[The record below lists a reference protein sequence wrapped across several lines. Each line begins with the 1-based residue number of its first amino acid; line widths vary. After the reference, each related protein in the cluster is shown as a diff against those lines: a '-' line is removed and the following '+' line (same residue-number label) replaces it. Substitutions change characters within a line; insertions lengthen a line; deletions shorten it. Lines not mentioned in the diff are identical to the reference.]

1 MTIAQNSPF
10 DSLHFK
16 SQKKFGF
23 GQDLNNLQMKE
34 KQRVD
39 NTYRPNSIMKEGGI
53 GFQYFLPYPQ

>member
-39 NTYRPNSIMKEGGI
+39 NTYRPNSTMKEKLGKWI
-53 GFQYFLPYPQ
+53 SIFFTLS

>member
-34 KQRVD
+34 KQRAD
-39 NTYRPNSIMKEGGI
+39 NI
-53 GFQYFLPYPQ
+53 